1 MKVSRLKK
9 GYRIHLSDTEY
20 EVLANVFGEGAGSMV
35 GQGGPEEGL
44 VVETDYQYNLMEAMD
59 AGFVSVP
66 ADDRR
71 GGYVKPEKPFVPFK
85 QTRFA
90 MYVDDDFRRRGW

>member
-59 AGFVSVP
+59 TEFVSVP
-66 ADDRR
+66 TDDRR
-71 GGYVKPEKPFVPFK
+71 GGDVKPEKPFVPFK
-85 QTRFA
+85 RTRSA
-90 MYVDDDFRRRGW
+90 IYVDDDFRRRGW

>member
-20 EVLANVFGEGAGSMV
+20 EVLVGAFGEGAGSME
-35 GQGGPEEGL
+35 GEDPEEGFP
-44 VVETDYQYNLMEAMD
+44 VHTQYQYDLMEAMSL
-59 AGFVSVP
+59 GFVSVP

-85 QTRFA
+85 QTRFVLH
-90 MYVDDDFRRRGW
+90 VDTESLGRLPT